1 MSVISC
7 IMYSYLNL
15 VPYWRNN
22 KIHNLGNTGPLG
34 NLHAATAPL
43 MTKFIDKTAYG
54 GRNVRKEVY
63 NTFEGDVLDMCC
75 GTGFSTVPTV
85 MRASTARRSVGI
97 DTSPEMLRFAKLFN
111 PDSDY
116 KWGNAETFGDD
127 REFDTVS
134 IMFSFHEMPRDA
146 YRNVIRNAIRVARE
160 KVVIVDISSNY
171 KPSRSM
177 LSGEPYLADY
187 LKQFDYDLV
196 NTIVWKEETNTHFPI
211 FHIPKWKKTN
221 LVKGHVDM
229 WEYTKPPKYSIT
241 DNMETY
247 AADEAFARLV
257 ARAEEANI
265 FTDRHKQRQLLI
277 KERHWKALGGPKG
290 KEKEL
295 ANERRKRAWDYFMG
309 GDDEFYNEKYI
320 HPLRIAHE
328 ENEKNAETL
337 DPEHA
342 PEPAPDPDPDP
353 DPGEAAVFIIDFTD
367 SSALTLVD
375 WDKIVAILF
384 ATSVGSFSAMFIL
397 VLNLIYD
404 KSTGMVV
411 AVTWIPVV
419 LWLIYFGHIA

>member
-1 MSVISC
+1 
-7 IMYSYLNL
+7 MYSYLNL

-63 NTFEGDVLDMCC
+63 KTFEGDVLDMCC

-97 DTSPEMLRFAKLFN
+97 DTSPEMLRFARLFN
-111 PDSDY
+111 PGSGY

-134 IMFSFHEMPRDA
+134 IMFSFHEMPCDA
-146 YRNVIRNAIRVARE
+146 YRNVIRNAIRVARK
-160 KVVIVDISSNY
+160 KVVIVDISSDY

-187 LKQFDYDLV
+187 LKKFDYNIV

-211 FHIPKWKKTN
+211 FHIPKWNKTN

-241 DNMETY
+241 NNMETY
-247 AADEAFARLV
+247 AVDWDDCKDIRTYSV
-257 ARAEEANI
+257 DNI
-265 FTDRHKQRQLLI
+265 YTDRHKQRQLLI
-277 KERHWKALGGPKG
+277 RERHWKALEGPKG

-309 GDDEFYNEKYI
+309 GGDEFYNEKYI
-320 HPLRIAHE
+320 HPLRIARE

-342 PEPAPDPDPDP
+342 PEPAPDPDP

-384 ATSVGSFSAMFIL
+384 ATSVGSLSALFIL
-397 VLNLIYD
+397 VLNFIYD

-411 AVTWIPVV
+411 AVTWMFP
-419 LWLIYFGHIA
+419 LAFCYWLIYFGHIA

>member
-1 MSVISC
+1 
-7 IMYSYLNL
+7 
-15 VPYWRNN
+15 
-22 KIHNLGNTGPLG
+22 
-34 NLHAATAPL
+34 
-43 MTKFIDKTAYG
+43 
-54 GRNVRKEVY
+54 
-63 NTFEGDVLDMCC
+63 
-75 GTGFSTVPTV
+75 
-85 MRASTARRSVGI
+85 
-97 DTSPEMLRFAKLFN
+97 
-111 PDSDY
+111 
-116 KWGNAETFGDD
+116 
-127 REFDTVS
+127 
-134 IMFSFHEMPRDA
+134 
-146 YRNVIRNAIRVARE
+146 
-160 KVVIVDISSNY
+160 
-171 KPSRSM
+171 M
-177 LSGEPYLADY
+177 LSGEPYLLDY
-187 LKQFDYDLV
+187 LKEFDYNIV

-211 FHIPKWKKTN
+211 FHIPKWNKTN

-342 PEPAPDPDPDP
+342 PEHAPDPDPDPDP